1 MIRKTIQRR
10 YHEFYKA
17 NSIVV
22 KIFAALGA
30 FAGVLGIILLM
41 ASLIG
46 GIKFALLYSSIALI
60 GIAMG
65 LCLIAVW
72 FALML
77 ITINNNRVYIRTM
90 FGLHTLPM
98 KEISSLWHGAWGHIK
113 IGTSSFVSHGLWFI
127 EYASDLTSKLDSL
140 IGELEANGPT
150 VNLSDETISLLGHS
164 SEVNEKTAL
173 EARQKVYDDCLYSG
187 IISTDRE
194 LQRIE
199 EAKRRLESISPY
211 EKSDEFIK
219 KYGEM
224 IENYRQSKK

>member
-1 MIRKTIQRR
+1 MIRKTFKKR
-10 YHEFYKA
+10 YHEFYKVK
-17 NSIVV
+17 SIVV

-30 FAGVLGIILLM
+30 FAGVLGIILGM

-46 GIKFALLYSSIALI
+46 GIKFILLYTSISLI
-60 GIAMG
+60 GLAIG

-72 FALML
+72 FGLLL
-77 ITINNNRVYIRTM
+77 ITINNNRVYIRNM

-98 KEISSLWHGAWGHIK
+98 KEISSLWHGALGHVR
-113 IGTSSFVSHGLWFI
+113 IGTSSFRSHGLWFI

-164 SEVNEKTAL
+164 SEVKEKIAL

-187 IISTDRE
+187 TISTDRE

-211 EKSDEFIK
+211 EKSDELIK

-224 IENYRQSKK
+224 IENYRPSKK

>member
-1 MIRKTIQRR
+1 MIRKTIKRR

-17 NSIVV
+17 KSIAV

-30 FAGVLGIILLM
+30 LAGVLGIILGM

-46 GIKFALLYSSIALI
+46 GIKFNLLYSSISLI
-60 GIAMG
+60 CFAILLCFIAAWLG
-65 LCLIAVW
+65 LL
-72 FALML
+72 F

-98 KEISSLWHGAWGHIK
+98 KEISSLSHGILGHVR
-113 IGTSSFVSHGLWFI
+113 IGTSSFVSLGLWFI
-127 EYASDLTSKLDSL
+127 EYAPDLTSKLDSL

-164 SEVNEKTAL
+164 SEVNEKIAL

-187 IISTDRE
+187 KISTDKE
-194 LQRIE
+194 LQTIE

-211 EKSDEFIK
+211 EKSDELIK

-224 IENYRQSKK
+224 IENYRASKK

>member
-1 MIRKTIQRR
+1 MIRKTIKRR
-10 YHEFYKA
+10 YHEFYKVK
-17 NSIVV
+17 SIVV

-30 FAGVLGIILLM
+30 FAGVLGIILGM

-72 FALML
+72 FGLLL

-98 KEISSLWHGAWGHIK
+98 KEISSLGHGILGVR

-164 SEVNEKTAL
+164 SEVKEKNAL

-187 IISTDRE
+187 EISTDRE
-194 LQRIE
+194 LQKIE

-211 EKSDEFIK
+211 EKSDELIK

-224 IENYRQSKK
+224 IENYRPSK